1 MFTNMHIA
9 KANATESKIEME
21 LLFLSESTQAACLEL
36 IMSLEAEDRI
46 TYLNQFMQKV
56 AAMTA
61 DVVAAPAD
69 KMEWLLAAW
78 FPHNKK
84 VLTLFWDGL
93 CHLFLF
99 YGFKMA
105 QDLPING
112 SKLCLHGDKRKIL
125 DDAYAFVHIFVSVW
139 LSLSVMLVWESWM
152 DAG

>member
-9 KANATESKIEME
+9 KANATESQIEME

-56 AAMTA
+56 TVMTA
-61 DVVAAPAD
+61 DVVTAPAD

-112 SKLCLHGDKRKIL
+112 SKLCVHGEKRKIL
-125 DDAYAFVHIFVSVW
+125 DGAYGFVHIFVSVW

>member
-61 DVVAAPAD
+61 VENTSPVE
-69 KMEWLLAAW
+69 MNWLLAA
-78 FPHNKK
+78 
-84 VLTLFWDGL
+84 
-93 CHLFLF
+93 
-99 YGFKMA
+99 
-105 QDLPING
+105 
-112 SKLCLHGDKRKIL
+112 
-125 DDAYAFVHIFVSVW
+125 
-139 LSLSVMLVWESWM
+139 
-152 DAG
+152 